1 MLALQAGGVKP
12 VSLCT
17 PPRCAEP
24 AVFDAL
30 HERLHI
36 SAAAL
41 EQRAAVLAAE
51 AAGLLEHKD
60 TPWEEKQ
67 E

>member
-1 MLALQAGGVKP
+1 M
-12 VSLCT
+12 
-17 PPRCAEP
+17 
-24 AVFDAL
+24 FDTL

-51 AAGLLEHKD
+51 AAGVVQQQQASWD
-60 TPWEEKQ
+60 NKQ